1 MSKPLVITVPHR
13 FTKQEA
19 RARIDGGLGQIRS
32 QLSGFAS
39 SVEDQWNGDRLDFR
53 LKVMGQSVTGAI
65 EPLDQEVRI
74 EVHLPGVLGWLGKK
88 LGGRIRQSASLLLDR
103 K

>member
-1 MSKPLVITVPHR
+1 MSKPLVVTVPHR
-13 FTKQEA
+13 YSKEEA
-19 RARIDGGLGQIRS
+19 RARIEGGLGQIRS
-32 QLSGFAS
+32 QLSSFAS
-39 SVEDQWNGDRLDFR
+39 SVEDRWNGDRLDFR

-74 EVHLPGVLGWLGKK
+74 EVHLPGVLGWLGQK
-88 LGGRIRQSASLLLDR
+88 LGGRIRQSASLLLER